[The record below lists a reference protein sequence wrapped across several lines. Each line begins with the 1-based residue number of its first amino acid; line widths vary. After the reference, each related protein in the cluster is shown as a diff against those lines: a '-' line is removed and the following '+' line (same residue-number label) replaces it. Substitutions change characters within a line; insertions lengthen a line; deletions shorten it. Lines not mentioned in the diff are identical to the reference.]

1 MDVHVHMCVP
11 PCASVCPCV
20 HAYVPVCMRVS
31 LYACSLV
38 LVQKVA
44 VSLHHE
50 AHTESLHHE
59 AHTVSLH
66 HEAHLV
72 GAAAYP
78 WKRHQV
84 CAHTACALW
93 AMASHPLE
101 ASTAWVQSLICLQ
114 L

>member
-50 AHTESLHHE
+50 AH
-59 AHTVSLH
+59 
-66 HEAHLV
+66 LV

-84 CAHTACALW
+84 CAPTACALW